1 MPRIALFA
9 PLALIAFA
17 VGSAF
22 AQVGEHMGGEH
33 MGGEHMAFGQPGAAE
48 DVATTVEVIME
59 DNAYSLQNLTVASGE
74 TVRFILVNK
83 DDADHEFTLG
93 DTAMQAAHRAEMATM
108 NEHAHMHEPAAAQ
121 HAMPNMV
128 FVPALETRELI
139 WTFGAGGT
147 IEFACNIPG
156 HYEAGM
162 HGKIEIDEPR

>member
-1 MPRIALFA
+1 MLRVAFCA
-9 PLALIAFA
+9 SLALIAFTA
-17 VGSAF
+17 GSAY
-22 AQVGEHMGGEH
+22 AQGGEH
-33 MGGEHMAFGQPGAAE
+33 TGSEHLAFGQPGLTE

-59 DNAYSLQNLTVASGE
+59 DNAYSLKNLNVASGE

-93 DTAMQAAHRAEMATM
+93 DAGMQAAHRAEMAVM
-108 NEHAHMHEPAAAQ
+108 NESAHTHDHAAAQ

-128 FVPALETRELI
+128 FVPALESRELI
-139 WTFGAGGT
+139 WTFGAGGV

-162 HGKIEIDEPR
+162 HGQIEIDEPR